1 MHSNPPIYQ
10 CSPGGKLEAIDDDD
24 GEGSSLKPEPLYM
37 ARKARPP
44 TATAAMLL
52 PKLLEAAPSKSAPEV
67 DEGEADEVLL
77 EPVG

>member
-1 MHSNPPIYQ
+1 
-10 CSPGGKLEAIDDDD
+10 
-24 GEGSSLKPEPLYM
+24 M

-67 DEGEADEVLL
+67 DEGEAEEVLL
-77 EPVG
+77 EPVGWAVPVALLDDGSAPPLPLLQMPLASEGGMS